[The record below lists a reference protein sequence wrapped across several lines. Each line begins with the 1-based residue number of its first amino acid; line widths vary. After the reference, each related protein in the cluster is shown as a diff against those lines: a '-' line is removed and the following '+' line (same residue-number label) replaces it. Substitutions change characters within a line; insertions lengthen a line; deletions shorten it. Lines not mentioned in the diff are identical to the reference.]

1 VHVGTASKAMANSLG
16 VTGKITFYRNSP
28 NVYIHPSSLKRV
40 HTNVILLSCQF
51 RKNKDLFL

>member
-1 VHVGTASKAMANSLG
+1 VGTASKAMANSLG